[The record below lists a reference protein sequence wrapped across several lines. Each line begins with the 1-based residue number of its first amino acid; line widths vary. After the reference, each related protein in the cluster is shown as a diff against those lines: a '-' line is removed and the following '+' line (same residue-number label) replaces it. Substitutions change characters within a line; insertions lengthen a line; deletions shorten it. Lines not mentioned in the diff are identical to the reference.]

1 MRRNIIVCSWLLGTV
16 IFSQATSSADVE
28 SAYDPDAPI
37 NLKPRTEQMHTYDGR
52 TLGDILM
59 TIDLAP
65 IGMPGDGY
73 DNAGL
78 TWDGQYLYLLN
89 QFDNLVYVIDPTGP
103 SLVSSWPVTP
113 LFWGL
118 GREQN
123 LWGTNIADGYCYEL
137 APPYRSFYAL
147 VQGAFAMADISEWWQ
162 DGELWILAVGGS
174 NKAYKFN
181 INTGA
186 CIDSI
191 GHPSWTVTSQRGI
204 TYDPWNDKFWI
215 GGWNSN
221 MVWELNTDGTPSG
234 RQFSFNNVASLA
246 YDWQSS
252 IHPEPVLWIATNDVT
267 NQIFM
272 VDPDNAQPYVAEQAG
287 LCIRET
293 FGFKANTPNPSCGGC
308 QISYS
313 TSTPGH
319 VTISIYGIAG
329 RLVRTLVDGY
339 ESAGE
344 KSVHWN
350 GRDNNGRRVA
360 NGLYVATLET
370 VDGKDIQKLIVY
382 K

>member
-1 MRRNIIVCSWLLGTV
+1 MKRNIIVCSWLFGSFIL
-16 IFSQATSSADVE
+16 SQATSSTNTGM
-28 SAYDPDAPI
+28 SYDPNARI
-37 NLKPRTEQMHTYDGR
+37 NLNPRTEQVHTEDGR
-52 TLGDILM
+52 ELGDILM
-59 TIDLAP
+59 TIDLAA

-89 QFDNLVYVIDPTGP
+89 QFDNSVYMIDPTGP
-103 SLVSSWPVTP
+103 MITMSWPLAP

-123 LWGTNIADGYCYEL
+123 LWGINIADGFCYEL
-137 APPYRSFYAL
+137 EPPHRSFYAL
-147 VQGAFAMADISEWWQ
+147 VQGTFGMADISEWWQ

-174 NKAYKFN
+174 NKAYKFD
-181 INTGA
+181 INTGT

-191 GHPSWTVTSQRGI
+191 GHPSWTVTSQRGL

-215 GGWNSN
+215 GGWNSG
-221 MVWELNTDGTPSG
+221 MVWELNTDGTPTG

-252 IHPEPVLWIATNDVT
+252 IHPEPVLWIATNDAA

-272 VDPDNAQPYVAEQAG
+272 VDPDNVQPYVAEQPKPA
-287 LCIRET
+287 IQET
-293 FGFKANTPNPSCGGC
+293 FGFTTNTPNPSRGGC
-308 QISYS
+308 QVSYS
-313 TSTPGH
+313 TITPGS
-319 VTISIYGIAG
+319 VKIKIYDITG
-329 RLVRTLVDGY
+329 RLVRTLVDRY

-344 KSVHWN
+344 RSVHWN
-350 GRDNNGRRVA
+350 CRDNNDSRGP
-360 NGLYVATLET
+360 NGVYLATLET
-370 VDGKDIQKLIVY
+370 VEGQDIQKLIVY